1 MINKLVTFLLL
12 LFIVTP
18 SFGDAW
24 QDCAKNIIQDGEFA
38 QNVRDIVG
46 DDRNDAQKIL
56 QSRAS
61 DIRFKLVD
69 KMFSVKNGLCKNE
82 IVDIAR
88 MKTLKLSF
96 DVDGKIYRFDIDV
109 DTLFDY
115 FPTQTAIMVYND
127 RSKKIWDQITNDS
140 IKSLY
145 WSDECSDH
153 TIWENLDDSAAVNVA
168 GQQIF
173 TEYGGTKNEFFLDFE
188 KGNNQRA
195 FPGLVIEDVTGN
207 TEENLVLFTHLP
219 TALKKFDAFAKN
231 LENTTCG
238 NQGLAVYL
246 VSVAGTPDSKNNINV
261 AAGKGFEPGGGT
273 GRNIGAGVG
282 IGIGVPVL
290 AGMTTAALGATT
302 TGAIMSFG
310 LAAAGTM
317 NPVGWIVGGVALVAG
332 GIIAL
337 VPTDIA
343 DIKQVYV
350 LYGPYIIR

>member
-38 QNVRDIVG
+38 QNVRKIVG

-56 QSRAS
+56 QSRAD
-61 DIRFKLVD
+61 DIRLLLVD
-69 KMFSVKNGLCKNE
+69 KMFSVDNGLCKSE

-96 DVDGKIYRFDIDV
+96 NVDGKIYRFDIDV

-127 RSKKIWDQITNDS
+127 RSKKIWDSIKNDS

-153 TIWENLDDSAAVNVA
+153 TIWENLDDDAVVNVA
-168 GQQIF
+168 GQNVLS
-173 TEYGGTKNEFFLDFE
+173 EYGGSKNEFFLDFPS
-188 KGNNQRA
+188 GPSQRA
-195 FPGLVIEDVTGN
+195 FPGILLEDVTHS
-207 TEENLVLFTHLP
+207 TVENLVLFTHLP
-219 TALKKFDAFAKN
+219 TALKKVEAFAKN
-231 LENTTCG
+231 LENSQCG
-238 NQGLAVYL
+238 NQNLAVYL
-246 VSVAGTPDSKNNINV
+246 VSIAGTPDKTI
-261 AAGKGFEPGGGT
+261 AAGKEISHGGST
-273 GRNIGAGVG
+273 GRDATSGAVMG
-282 IGIGVPVL
+282 IGTTVGL
-290 AGMTTAALGATT
+290 ATAASVSGILTT
-302 TGAIMSFG
+302 TGTIAILTS
-310 LAAAGTM
+310 
-317 NPVGWIVGGVALVAG
+317 NPVGWIVGGVILGIG
-332 GIIAL
+332 GIIAV

-350 LYGPYIIR
+350 LDGPYIIR